1 MDHLIQQPITA
12 CLNREPKSIV
22 SSLGDES
29 ALLCSL
35 QLSEADSVT
44 HFWGKGAESGTQSH
58 TPRFSSSY
66 FVMYVC
72 IYVYIFEAAS
82 LYEAQALLELPV

>member
-35 QLSEADSVT
+35 QLSEAKQYKCPVT
-44 HFWGKGAESGTQSH
+44 DEWPKNK
-58 TPRFSSSY
+58 PRSF
-66 FVMYVC
+66 
-72 IYVYIFEAAS
+72 
-82 LYEAQALLELPV
+82 P